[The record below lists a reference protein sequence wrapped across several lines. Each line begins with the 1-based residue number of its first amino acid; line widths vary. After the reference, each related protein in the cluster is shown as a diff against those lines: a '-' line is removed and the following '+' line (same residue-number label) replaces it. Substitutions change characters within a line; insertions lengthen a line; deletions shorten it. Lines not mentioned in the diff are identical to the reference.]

1 MSRPAAAEAV
11 PDLVVVGAGPA
22 GLALAI
28 RARQVGLS
36 VTVLDRAPRPPV
48 DKACGEGIMPDGLAR
63 LTELGVR
70 IPDADGAPFRGI
82 RYLDGET
89 VAEGTFPERPARA
102 GGGGKPGA
110 GLGVRRTV
118 LHRVLVNRALAA
130 GVELR
135 WGVRATGLAA
145 SSGAVGD
152 PELPGVSAGEGAVVR
167 GRVLVGADG
176 LRSAV
181 RRWAGLE
188 GASGSVR
195 AGRPGSSGPSGV
207 SGRNRRAQDR
217 FGVRRHYR
225 IAPWSD
231 RVEVRWAD
239 RCEAY
244 VTPVGPELVGVAMLW
259 SGAPA
264 SFDGLLA
271 RFPDLAR
278 RLAGAPAA
286 SRDRGCGPLRQRPLG
301 VVRGRI
307 ALVGDASGYLDAITG
322 EGLSLAFHQAFAL
335 AEAARRVVAG
345 EARDLGAYARA
356 HRRLRR
362 LPETLIRLLLV
373 AERRPRL
380 RRRTVRALA
389 ADPEL
394 FDRLLALHAGAVTP
408 RELGPSG
415 GLALAG
421 RLVRGLAAS

>member
-1 MSRPAAAEAV
+1 MSRPAPGAAV
-11 PDLVVVGAGPA
+11 PDLLVVGAGPA

-28 RARQVGLS
+28 RARQLGLS
-36 VTVLDRAPRPPV
+36 VSVLDRAPRPPV
-48 DKACGEGIMPDGLAR
+48 DKACGEGLMPDGLAR
-63 LTELGVR
+63 LTELGVAL
-70 IPDADGAPFRGI
+70 PEGAAAPFRGI
-82 RYLDGET
+82 RYLDGDT
-89 VAEGTFPERPARA
+89 VADGTFPGGPPGA
-102 GGGGKPGA
+102 GRGSGA

-118 LHRVLVNRALAA
+118 LHQALADRA
-130 GVELR
+130 QVSGVELR

-145 SSGAVGD
+145 PSGAVGD
-152 PELPGVSAGEGAVVR
+152 PEQPGVSAGEGGVVR

-188 GASGSVR
+188 GASVSVP
-195 AGRPGSSGPSGV
+195 AGRPGSSGPSGA
-207 SGRNRRAQDR
+207 SERGRRARER

-231 RVEVRWAD
+231 RVEVHWAD

-259 SGAPA
+259 SGARA

-271 RFPDLAR
+271 RVPALAR

-286 SRDRGCGPLRQRPLG
+286 SRDRGAGPFRQRPRG

-335 AEAARRVVAG
+335 AEAARAVTAG
-345 EARDLGAYARA
+345 EARDLRPYGRA

-362 LPETLIRLLLV
+362 LPEALIRLLLV
-373 AERRPRL
+373 AERRPGL

-389 ADPEL
+389 GDPEL
-394 FDRLLALHAGAVTP
+394 FDRLLALHAGAVSP

-415 GLALAG
+415 ALALAG
-421 RLVRGLAAS
+421 RLVRGLAAP